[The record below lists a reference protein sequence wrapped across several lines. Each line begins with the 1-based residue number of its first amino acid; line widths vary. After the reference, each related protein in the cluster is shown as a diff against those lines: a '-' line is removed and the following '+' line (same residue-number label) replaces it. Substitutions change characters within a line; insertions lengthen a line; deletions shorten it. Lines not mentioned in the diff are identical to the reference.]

1 MIREEE
7 KREEKEKENNIPI
20 FFLTDYGTKDEYVG
34 VVKSVILSINQ
45 DAKIIDITHE
55 IPPQDIFS
63 AAFIIDKILKYLPQK
78 SIILAVIDPGV
89 GGKRKSIVGESE
101 IEFPKGVKRKIFF
114 VGPDNGIFTPIFLQA
129 KYCEVFEINAERIL
143 EEAKSYGLFLEK
155 SNTFHG
161 RDIFAPACALV
172 SKNPEIIKEISL
184 KEEVLPVRL
193 ELPKPQIKIIKD
205 KKAEKEKSKETSK
218 EKEKGKEIKEI
229 IGHIIHIDRFG
240 NLITNIPKEYL
251 EGSRI
256 KEIEILRA
264 KLKEKKSQLRTNKSE
279 KRIKIKVKA
288 PLVSSYDSVKKG
300 KPLLIIGSYNTL
312 EISVR
317 DGSAEKKFGAKRFD
331 MVKIKLVK
339 HE

>member
-7 KREEKEKENNIPI
+7 KRKKEEENNIPI

-78 SIILAVIDPGV
+78 SIILAVVDPGV
-89 GGKRKSIVGESE
+89 GGKRKAIIGESE
-101 IEFPKGVKRKIFF
+101 IEFPEGVKRKIFF
-114 VGPDNGIFTPIFLQA
+114 VGPDNGIFTPIFLHA
-129 KYCEVFEINAERIL
+129 KYYKVFGINEERIL

-184 KEEVLPVRL
+184 KEEVLPIKL
-193 ELPKPQIKIIKD
+193 ELPKPQIKIEKEE
-205 KKAEKEKSKETSK
+205 EKEKSKVVRE
-218 EKEKGKEIKEI
+218 KEI

-240 NLITNIPKEYL
+240 NLITNIPKEFV
-251 EGSRI
+251 GDSKI
-256 KEIEILRA
+256 KEVEIFKVRT
-264 KLKEKKSQLRTNKSE
+264 KREKPEVQTKKFT
-279 KRIKIKVKA
+279 KRIKIKA

-317 DGSAEKKFGAKRFD
+317 NGSAEKKFGAKRFD
-331 MVKIKLVK
+331 IVKVKLMK
-339 HE
+339 RK

>member
-1 MIREEE
+1 MIMEEE
-7 KREEKEKENNIPI
+7 KRKKEEENNIPI
-20 FFLTDYGTKDEYVG
+20 FFLTDYGTKDEYAG

-45 DAKIIDITHE
+45 EAKIIDITHE

-78 SIILAVIDPGV
+78 SIILAVVDPGV
-89 GGKRKSIVGESE
+89 GGKRKPIVGESE
-101 IEFPKGVKRKIFF
+101 IEFPKGVKKKIFF

-129 KYCEVFEINAERIL
+129 KHYKVFEINAERIL

-161 RDIFAPACALV
+161 RDIFAPACALI

-184 KEEVLPVRL
+184 KEEVLPVKL
-193 ELPKPQIKIIKD
+193 ELPKPQIKIIED
-205 KKAEKEKSKETSK
+205 KEAEKERSKETSK
-218 EKEKGKEIKEI
+218 EKEKGKEI
-229 IGHIIHIDRFG
+229 IGYIIHIDKFG

-279 KRIKIKVKA
+279 KRIKIKA
-288 PLVSSYDSVKKG
+288 PLVSSYDSVKKE

-317 DGSAEKKFGAKRFD
+317 DGSAEKKLGAKRFD
-331 MVKIKLVK
+331 IVKIKLMK

>member
-1 MIREEE
+1 MFKI
-7 KREEKEKENNIPI
+7 NIPI

-55 IPPQDIFS
+55 IPSQDIFS

-78 SIILAVIDPGV
+78 SIILSVVDPGV
-89 GGKRKSIVGESE
+89 GGKRKPIIGESE
-101 IEFPKGVKRKIFF
+101 IEFPKGVKKKIFF
-114 VGPDNGIFTPIFLQA
+114 VGPDNGIFTPILLQA
-129 KYCEVFEINAERIL
+129 KNYKVFEINEERVL

-161 RDIFAPACALV
+161 RDIFAPACAFL

-193 ELPKPQIKIIKD
+193 ELPKPQIKIIEYKE
-205 KKAEKEKSKETSK
+205 AEKEKSKETSK

-229 IGHIIHIDRFG
+229 IGHIIHIDKFG

-251 EGSRI
+251 EGRRI
-256 KEIEILRA
+256 KEIEILRV
-264 KLKEKKSQLRTNKSE
+264 KLKEKKSQLGTNKSE
-279 KRIKIKVKA
+279 KRIKVKA
-288 PLVSSYDSVKKG
+288 PIVSSYDSVKKG

-317 DGSAEKKFGAKRFD
+317 DGSAEKNFGAKRFD

>member
-1 MIREEE
+1 MFKI
-7 KREEKEKENNIPI
+7 NIPI

-55 IPPQDIFS
+55 IPSQDIFS

-78 SIILAVIDPGV
+78 SIILAVVDPGV
-89 GGKRKSIVGESE
+89 GGKRKPIVGESE
-101 IEFPKGVKRKIFF
+101 IEFPKGVKKKIFF

-129 KYCEVFEINAERIL
+129 KHYKVFEINAEKIL
-143 EEAKSYGLFLEK
+143 EEAKSYEIFLEK

-184 KEEVLPVRL
+184 KEEVLPVKL
-193 ELPKPQIKIIKD
+193 ELPKPQIKIIED
-205 KKAEKEKSKETSK
+205 KEAEKERSK
-218 EKEKGKEIKEI
+218 EKEKEI
-229 IGHIIHIDRFG
+229 IGHIIHIDKFG
-240 NLITNIPKEYL
+240 NIITNIPKEYL

-279 KRIKIKVKA
+279 KRIKIKA
-288 PLVSSYDSVKKG
+288 PLVSSYDSVKKE

-331 MVKIKLVK
+331 IVKIKLMK

>member
-1 MIREEE
+1 MFRI
-7 KREEKEKENNIPI
+7 NIPI

-55 IPPQDIFS
+55 IPSQDIFS

-78 SIILAVIDPGV
+78 SIILAVVDPGV
-89 GGKRKSIVGESE
+89 GGKRKAIIGESE
-101 IEFPKGVKRKIFF
+101 IEFPEGVKKKIFF
-114 VGPDNGIFTPIFLQA
+114 VGPDNGIFTPILLQA
-129 KYCEVFEINAERIL
+129 KNYKVFEINEERVL

-161 RDIFAPACALV
+161 RDIFAPACAFL

-193 ELPKPQIKIIKD
+193 ELPKPQIKII
-205 KKAEKEKSKETSK
+205 EY
-218 EKEKGKEIKEI
+218 KGKEI
-229 IGHIIHIDRFG
+229 IGHIIHIDKFG

-251 EGSRI
+251 EGRRI
-256 KEIEILRA
+256 KEIEILRV
-264 KLKEKKSQLRTNKSE
+264 KLKEKKSQLGTNKLE
-279 KRIKIKVKA
+279 KRIKVKA

-300 KPLLIIGSYNTL
+300 EPLLIIGSYNTL

-317 DGSAEKKFGAKRFD
+317 DGSAEKNFGAKRFD

>member
-1 MIREEE
+1 MFKI
-7 KREEKEKENNIPI
+7 NIPI

-78 SIILAVIDPGV
+78 SIILAVVDPGV
-89 GGKRKSIVGESE
+89 GGKRKAIVGESE
-101 IEFPKGVKRKIFF
+101 IEFPEGVKKKIFF
-114 VGPDNGIFTPIFLQA
+114 VGPDNGIFTPILLQA
-129 KYCEVFEINAERIL
+129 KNYKVFEINEERVL

-161 RDIFAPACALV
+161 RDIFAPACAFL

-193 ELPKPQIKIIKD
+193 ELPKPQIKIIEYKE
-205 KKAEKEKSKETSK
+205 AEKEKSKETSK

-229 IGHIIHIDRFG
+229 IGHIIHIDKFG

-251 EGSRI
+251 EGSKI
-256 KEIEILRA
+256 KEIEILRV
-264 KLKEKKSQLRTNKSE
+264 KLKEKKSQLGTNKLE
-279 KRIKIKVKA
+279 KRIKVKA

-317 DGSAEKKFGAKRFD
+317 DGSAEKNFGAKRFD
-331 MVKIKLVK
+331 MVKIKLLK

>member
-1 MIREEE
+1 MIREEK
-7 KREEKEKENNIPI
+7 KRKKEEEENNIPI

-55 IPPQDIFS
+55 IPSQDIFS

-129 KYCEVFEINAERIL
+129 KHYKVFEINAERIL

-184 KEEVLPVRL
+184 KEEVLPVKL
-193 ELPKPQIKIIKD
+193 ELPKPQIKIIED
-205 KKAEKEKSKETSK
+205 KEAEKERSE
-218 EKEKGKEIKEI
+218 EKEKGKEI
-229 IGHIIHIDRFG
+229 IGHIIHIDKFG

-279 KRIKIKVKA
+279 KRIKIKA
-288 PLVSSYDSVKKG
+288 PLVSSYDSVKKE

-331 MVKIKLVK
+331 IVKIKLMK

>member
-7 KREEKEKENNIPI
+7 KRKKEENNIPI
-20 FFLTDYGTKDEYVG
+20 LFLTDYGTKDEYVG

-63 AAFIIDKILKYLPQK
+63 AVFIIDKILKYLPQK

-114 VGPDNGIFTPIFLQA
+114 VGPDNGIFTPILLQA
-129 KYCEVFEINAERIL
+129 KNYKVFEINEERVL

-161 RDIFAPACALV
+161 RDIFAPACAFL

-184 KEEVLPVRL
+184 KEEVLPIKL
-193 ELPKPQIKIIKD
+193 ELPKPQIKIIEYKE
-205 KKAEKEKSKETSK
+205 AEKEKSKE
-218 EKEKGKEIKEI
+218 KEI
-229 IGHIIHIDRFG
+229 IGHIIHIDKFG

-264 KLKEKKSQLRTNKSE
+264 KFKEKKSQLRTNKSE
-279 KRIKIKVKA
+279 KRIKIKA

-300 KPLLIIGSYNTL
+300 KPLLIVGSYNTL

-317 DGSAEKKFGAKRFD
+317 DGSAEKRFGAKRFD
-331 MVKIKLVK
+331 IVKIKLMK

>member
-1 MIREEE
+1 MIREEK
-7 KREEKEKENNIPI
+7 KRKKEEENNIPI

-45 DAKIIDITHE
+45 EAKIIDITHE

-129 KYCEVFEINAERIL
+129 KHYKVFEINAERIL

-184 KEEVLPVRL
+184 KEEVLPVKL
-193 ELPKPQIKIIKD
+193 ELPKPQIKIIED
-205 KKAEKEKSKETSK
+205 KEAEKERSK
-218 EKEKGKEIKEI
+218 EKEKEI

-240 NLITNIPKEYL
+240 NLITNIPREYL
-251 EGSRI
+251 EGTRI

-264 KLKEKKSQLRTNKSE
+264 KFKEKKSQLRTNKSE
-279 KRIKIKVKA
+279 KRIKIKA
-288 PLVSSYDSVKKG
+288 PLVSSYDSVKKE

-331 MVKIKLVK
+331 IVKIKLMK

>member
-1 MIREEE
+1 MIMEEE
-7 KREEKEKENNIPI
+7 KRKKEEENNIPI

-63 AAFIIDKILKYLPQK
+63 AVFIIDKILKYLPQK

-101 IEFPKGVKRKIFF
+101 IEFPKGVKKKIFF

-129 KYCEVFEINAERIL
+129 KHYKVFEINAERIL

-184 KEEVLPVRL
+184 KEEVLPVKL
-193 ELPKPQIKIIKD
+193 ELPKPQIKIIED
-205 KKAEKEKSKETSK
+205 KEAEKERSK
-218 EKEKGKEIKEI
+218 EKEKGKEI
-229 IGHIIHIDRFG
+229 IGHIIHIDKFG

-279 KRIKIKVKA
+279 KRIKIKA
-288 PLVSSYDSVKKG
+288 PLVSSYDSVKKE

-317 DGSAEKKFGAKRFD
+317 DGSAEEKLGAKRFD
-331 MVKIKLVK
+331 IVKIKLMK

>member
-1 MIREEE
+1 MFKI
-7 KREEKEKENNIPI
+7 NIPI

-55 IPPQDIFS
+55 IPSQDIFS
-63 AAFIIDKILKYLPQK
+63 AAFIIDKILNYLPQK
-78 SIILAVIDPGV
+78 SIILAVVDPGV
-89 GGKRKSIVGESE
+89 GGKRKAIIGESE
-101 IEFPKGVKRKIFF
+101 IEFPEGVKKKIFF
-114 VGPDNGIFTPIFLQA
+114 VGPDNGIFTPILLQA
-129 KYCEVFEINAERIL
+129 KNYKVFEINEERVL

-161 RDIFAPACALV
+161 RDIFAPACAFL

-184 KEEVLPVRL
+184 KEEVLPVIL
-193 ELPKPQIKIIKD
+193 ELPKPQIKIIEYKE
-205 KKAEKEKSKETSK
+205 AEKEKSKETSK

-229 IGHIIHIDRFG
+229 IGHIIHIDKFG

-251 EGSRI
+251 EGRRI
-256 KEIEILRA
+256 KEIEILRV
-264 KLKEKKSQLRTNKSE
+264 KLKEKKSQLGTNKSE
-279 KRIKIKVKA
+279 KRIKVKA
-288 PLVSSYDSVKKG
+288 PIVSSYDSVKKG

-317 DGSAEKKFGAKRFD
+317 DGSAEKNFGAKRFD

>member
-1 MIREEE
+1 MIREEK
-7 KREEKEKENNIPI
+7 KRKKEEEENNIPI
-20 FFLTDYGTKDEYVG
+20 FFLTDYGTKDEYAG

-63 AAFIIDKILKYLPQK
+63 AVFIIDKILKYLPQK

-89 GGKRKSIVGESE
+89 GGKRKSILGESE
-101 IEFPKGVKRKIFF
+101 IEFPKGVKKKIFF

-129 KYCEVFEINAERIL
+129 KHYKVFEINAERIL

-184 KEEVLPVRL
+184 KEEVLPVKL
-193 ELPKPQIKIIKD
+193 ELPKPQIKIIED
-205 KKAEKEKSKETSK
+205 KEAEKERSK
-218 EKEKGKEIKEI
+218 EKEKGKEI
-229 IGHIIHIDRFG
+229 IGHIIHIDKFG

-251 EGSRI
+251 EGRRI

-264 KLKEKKSQLRTNKSE
+264 KLKEKKSQLGTNKSE
-279 KRIKIKVKA
+279 KRIKIKA
-288 PLVSSYDSVKKG
+288 PLVSSYDSVKKE

-331 MVKIKLVK
+331 IVKIKLMK

>member
-7 KREEKEKENNIPI
+7 KRKEEKEKENNIPI

-63 AAFIIDKILKYLPQK
+63 AVFVIDKILKYLPQK

-101 IEFPKGVKRKIFF
+101 IEFPKGVKKKIFF

-129 KYCEVFEINAERIL
+129 KHYKVFEINAERIL

-161 RDIFAPACALV
+161 RDIFAPACALI

-184 KEEVLPVRL
+184 KKEVLPVRV
-193 ELPKPQIKIIKD
+193 ELPKPQIKIIEEKE
-205 KKAEKEKSKETSK
+205 AEKERSKGK
-218 EKEKGKEIKEI
+218 KGKEKGREKGKEI

-279 KRIKIKVKA
+279 KRIKIKA
-288 PLVSSYDSVKKG
+288 PLVSSYDSVKKE

-331 MVKIKLVK
+331 IVKIKLIK

>member
-1 MIREEE
+1 MFKI
-7 KREEKEKENNIPI
+7 NIPI

-55 IPPQDIFS
+55 IPSQDIFS

-78 SIILAVIDPGV
+78 SIILAVVDPGV
-89 GGKRKSIVGESE
+89 GGKRKPIVGESE
-101 IEFPKGVKRKIFF
+101 IEFPKRVKKNIFF

-129 KYCEVFEINAERIL
+129 KHYKVFEINAERIL

-161 RDIFAPACALV
+161 RDMFAPACALV

-184 KEEVLPVRL
+184 KEEVLPVKL
-193 ELPKPQIKIIKD
+193 ELPKPQIKIIED
-205 KKAEKEKSKETSK
+205 KEAEKERSE
-218 EKEKGKEIKEI
+218 EKEKGKEI
-229 IGHIIHIDRFG
+229 IGHIIHIDKFG

-279 KRIKIKVKA
+279 KRIKIKA
-288 PLVSSYDSVKKG
+288 PLVSSYDSVKKE

-331 MVKIKLVK
+331 IVKIKLMK

>member
-7 KREEKEKENNIPI
+7 KRKEEKEKENNIPI

-129 KYCEVFEINAERIL
+129 KHYKVFEINEERVL

-161 RDIFAPACALV
+161 RDIFAPACAFL

-193 ELPKPQIKIIKD
+193 ELPKPQIKIIED
-205 KKAEKEKSKETSK
+205 KKAEKERSK
-218 EKEKGKEIKEI
+218 EKEKGKEI
-229 IGHIIHIDRFG
+229 IGHIIHIDKFG

-251 EGSRI
+251 EGRRI

-264 KLKEKKSQLRTNKSE
+264 KFKEKKSQLGTNKSE
-279 KRIKIKVKA
+279 KRIKVKA

-331 MVKIKLVK
+331 IVKIKLVK

>member
-1 MIREEE
+1 MIREEK
-7 KREEKEKENNIPI
+7 KRKKEEEENNIPI

-55 IPPQDIFS
+55 IPSQDIFS

-129 KYCEVFEINAERIL
+129 KHYKVFEINAERIL

-161 RDIFAPACALV
+161 RDIFAPACALI

-193 ELPKPQIKIIKD
+193 ELPKPQIKIIED
-205 KKAEKEKSKETSK
+205 KEAEKERSK
-218 EKEKGKEIKEI
+218 GKEI
-229 IGHIIHIDRFG
+229 IGHIIHIDKFG

-264 KLKEKKSQLRTNKSE
+264 KFKEKKSQLRTNKSK
-279 KRIKIKVKA
+279 KRIKIKA

-331 MVKIKLVK
+331 IVKIKLMK

>member
-1 MIREEE
+1 MFKI
-7 KREEKEKENNIPI
+7 NIPI

-55 IPPQDIFS
+55 IPSQDIFS

-78 SIILAVIDPGV
+78 SIILAVVDPGV
-89 GGKRKSIVGESE
+89 GGKRKPIVGESE
-101 IEFPKGVKRKIFF
+101 IEFPEGVKKKIFF
-114 VGPDNGIFTPIFLQA
+114 VGPDNGIFTPILLQA
-129 KYCEVFEINAERIL
+129 KNYKVFEINEKRIL

-161 RDIFAPACALV
+161 RDIFAPACAFL

-184 KEEVLPVRL
+184 KEEVLPIKL
-193 ELPKPQIKIIKD
+193 ELPKPQIIEYKE
-205 KKAEKEKSKETSK
+205 AEKEKSKETSK
-218 EKEKGKEIKEI
+218 EKEKGKEI
-229 IGHIIHIDRFG
+229 IGHIIHIDKFG

-251 EGSRI
+251 EGRRI
-256 KEIEILRA
+256 KEIEILRV
-264 KLKEKKSQLRTNKSE
+264 KLKEKKSQLETNKSE
-279 KRIKIKVKA
+279 KRIKVKA
-288 PLVSSYDSVKKG
+288 PFVSSYDSVKKG

-317 DGSAEKKFGAKRFD
+317 DGSAEKNFGAKRFD

>member
-1 MIREEE
+1 MFKI
-7 KREEKEKENNIPI
+7 NIPI

-55 IPPQDIFS
+55 IPSQDIFS

-78 SIILAVIDPGV
+78 SIILAVVDPGV
-89 GGKRKSIVGESE
+89 GGKRKPIVGESE
-101 IEFPKGVKRKIFF
+101 IEFPKRVKKNIFF

-129 KYCEVFEINAERIL
+129 KHYKVFEINAERIL

-161 RDIFAPACALV
+161 RDMFAPACALV

-184 KEEVLPVRL
+184 KEEVLPVKL
-193 ELPKPQIKIIKD
+193 ELPKPQIKIIEYKE
-205 KKAEKEKSKETSK
+205 AEKEKSKETSK

-229 IGHIIHIDRFG
+229 IGHIIHIDKFG

-251 EGSRI
+251 EGKRI
-256 KEIEILRA
+256 KEIEILRV
-264 KLKEKKSQLRTNKSE
+264 KLKEKKSQLGTNKSE
-279 KRIKIKVKA
+279 KRIKVKA

-300 KPLLIIGSYNTL
+300 KP
-312 EISVR
+312 
-317 DGSAEKKFGAKRFD
+317 
-331 MVKIKLVK
+331 
-339 HE
+339 

>member
-1 MIREEE
+1 MFKI
-7 KREEKEKENNIPI
+7 NIPI

-55 IPPQDIFS
+55 IPSQDIFS

-78 SIILAVIDPGV
+78 SIILAVVDPGV
-89 GGKRKSIVGESE
+89 GGKRKPIVGESE
-101 IEFPKGVKRKIFF
+101 IEFPKGVKKKIFF

-129 KYCEVFEINAERIL
+129 KHYKVFEINAERIL

-184 KEEVLPVRL
+184 KEEVLPVKL
-193 ELPKPQIKIIKD
+193 ELPKPQIKIIED
-205 KKAEKEKSKETSK
+205 KEAEKERSK
-218 EKEKGKEIKEI
+218 EKEKEI
-229 IGHIIHIDRFG
+229 IGHIIHIDKFG
-240 NLITNIPKEYL
+240 NIITNIPKEYL

-279 KRIKIKVKA
+279 KRIKIKA
-288 PLVSSYDSVKKG
+288 PLVSSYDSVKKE

-331 MVKIKLVK
+331 IVKIKLMK

>member
-1 MIREEE
+1 MFKI
-7 KREEKEKENNIPI
+7 NIPI

-129 KYCEVFEINAERIL
+129 KHYKVFEINAERIL

-161 RDIFAPACALV
+161 RDIFAPACALI

-184 KEEVLPVRL
+184 KEEVLPVKL
-193 ELPKPQIKIIKD
+193 ELPKPQIKIIED
-205 KKAEKEKSKETSK
+205 KEAEKERSK
-218 EKEKGKEIKEI
+218 EKEKEI
-229 IGHIIHIDRFG
+229 IGHIIHIDKFG
-240 NLITNIPKEYL
+240 NIITNIPKEYL

-279 KRIKIKVKA
+279 KRIKIKA
-288 PLVSSYDSVKKG
+288 PLVSSYDSVKKEN
-300 KPLLIIGSYNTL
+300 PLLIIGSYNTL

-331 MVKIKLVK
+331 IVKIKLMK

>member
-1 MIREEE
+1 MFKI
-7 KREEKEKENNIPI
+7 NIPI

-55 IPPQDIFS
+55 IPSQDIFS

-78 SIILAVIDPGV
+78 SIILAVVDPGV
-89 GGKRKSIVGESE
+89 GGKRKPIVGESE
-101 IEFPKGVKRKIFF
+101 IEFPKGVKKKIFF
-114 VGPDNGIFTPIFLQA
+114 VAPDNGIFTPIFLQA
-129 KYCEVFEINAERIL
+129 KHYKVFEINAEKIL
-143 EEAKSYGLFLEK
+143 EEAKSYEIFLEK

-184 KEEVLPVRL
+184 KEEVLPVKL
-193 ELPKPQIKIIKD
+193 ELPKPQIKIIED
-205 KKAEKEKSKETSK
+205 KEAEKERSK
-218 EKEKGKEIKEI
+218 EKEKEI
-229 IGHIIHIDRFG
+229 IGHIIHIDKFG
-240 NLITNIPKEYL
+240 NIITNIPKEYL

-279 KRIKIKVKA
+279 KRIKIKA
-288 PLVSSYDSVKKG
+288 PLVSSYDSVKKE

-331 MVKIKLVK
+331 IVKIKLMK

>member
-1 MIREEE
+1 MIREEK
-7 KREEKEKENNIPI
+7 KRKKEEENNIPI

-55 IPPQDIFS
+55 IPSQDIFS

-78 SIILAVIDPGV
+78 SIILAVVDPGV

-129 KYCEVFEINAERIL
+129 KHYKVFEINAERIL

-184 KEEVLPVRL
+184 KEEVLPVKL
-193 ELPKPQIKIIKD
+193 ELPKPQIKIIED
-205 KKAEKEKSKETSK
+205 KEAEKERSK
-218 EKEKGKEIKEI
+218 EKEKEI
-229 IGHIIHIDRFG
+229 IGHIIHIDKFG

-279 KRIKIKVKA
+279 KRIKIKA
-288 PLVSSYDSVKKG
+288 PFVSSYDSVEKE

-331 MVKIKLVK
+331 IVKVKLMK

>member
-1 MIREEE
+1 MFKI
-7 KREEKEKENNIPI
+7 NIPI

-55 IPPQDIFS
+55 IPSQDIFS

-78 SIILAVIDPGV
+78 SIILAVVDPGV
-89 GGKRKSIVGESE
+89 GGKRKAIVGESE
-101 IEFPKGVKRKIFF
+101 IKFPEGVKKKIFF
-114 VGPDNGIFTPIFLQA
+114 VGPDNGIFTPILLQA
-129 KYCEVFEINAERIL
+129 KNYKVFEINEERVL

-161 RDIFAPACALV
+161 RDIFAPACAFL

-193 ELPKPQIKIIKD
+193 EIPKPQIKIIEYKE
-205 KKAEKEKSKETSK
+205 AEKEKSKETSK

-229 IGHIIHIDRFG
+229 IGHIIHIDKFG

-251 EGSRI
+251 EGRRI
-256 KEIEILRA
+256 KEIEILRV
-264 KLKEKKSQLRTNKSE
+264 KLKEKKSQLGTNKSE
-279 KRIKIKVKA
+279 KRIKVKA

-339 HE
+339 LE

>member
-7 KREEKEKENNIPI
+7 KREENENENENNIPI

-78 SIILAVIDPGV
+78 SIILAVVDPGV

-129 KYCEVFEINAERIL
+129 KHYKVFEINAEKIL

-161 RDIFAPACALV
+161 RDIFAPACAFL

-193 ELPKPQIKIIKD
+193 ELPKPQIKITED
-205 KKAEKEKSKETSK
+205 KEAEKEGSK
-218 EKEKGKEIKEI
+218 EKEKGKEI
-229 IGHIIHIDRFG
+229 IGHIIHIDKFG

-251 EGSRI
+251 EGRRI
-256 KEIEILRA
+256 KEIEILRV
-264 KLKEKKSQLRTNKSE
+264 KLKEKKSQLGTSKSE
-279 KRIKIKVKA
+279 KRIKIKA
-288 PLVSSYDSVKKG
+288 PLVSSYDSVKKE